1 MLRPVSV
8 AYDMRKN
15 MFLSW
20 FALVFACPF
29 DSEYCLPTLSQMPA
43 RERERERDRE
53 RGSKRRFVPKLRKSH
68 TLLPAR
74 QEDPHKHNNIFW
86 GMHASQTAFSRGFLG

>member
-43 RERERERDRE
+43 RERERERERQRE
-53 RGSKRRFVPKLRKSH
+53 GVEKEVCSK
-68 TLLPAR
+68 
-74 QEDPHKHNNIFW
+74 
-86 GMHASQTAFSRGFLG
+86 ASQKPHIAAC